1 MKGFRIRKLEGCIIM
16 KATQMMNWLVTRKP
30 ESDEMWRWQTWE
42 DMMTVQEK
50 PKKYKVCTWEKGIK
64 RWGTRIF

>member
-1 MKGFRIRKLEGCIIM
+1 M

-50 PKKYKVCTWEKGIK
+50 PKNTSCAHGKKEKKGGV
-64 RWGTRIF
+64 RGFSESF